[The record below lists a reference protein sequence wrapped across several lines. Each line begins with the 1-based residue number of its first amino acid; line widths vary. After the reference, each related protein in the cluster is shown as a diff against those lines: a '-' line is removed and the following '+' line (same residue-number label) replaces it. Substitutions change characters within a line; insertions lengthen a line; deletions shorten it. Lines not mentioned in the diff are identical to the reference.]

1 MPSPE
6 SGSIDQYEGL
16 TPNQKRFLDYI
27 YTCGH
32 NGCGDGST
40 KIFHVVGEMG
50 LTPEEQNDLIGRG
63 LWNIHP
69 TTSGIVH
76 PDFL

>member
-6 SGSIDQYEGL
+6 SGSIDQYDGL
-16 TPNQKRFLDYI
+16 TPTQQRFLDYI
-27 YTCGH
+27 YTYGP
-32 NGCGDGST
+32 NGCGDGT
-40 KIFHVVGEMG
+40 MKVFTIAGQMG
-50 LTPEEQNDLIGRG
+50 LTSEEQNDLIVRG